1 LQVVEEVEVEP
12 LVQVVVEQVEQ
23 EIFQIYQRVLEI

>member
-1 LQVVEEVEVEP
+1 LQVVVEVEVEP

-23 EIFQIYQRVLEI
+23 EIFHVYQQAVVT